1 MPLFSDDKGI
11 PVEIPFKKGNIPSSG
26 SDSPTSF
33 TGTPIDVDDEFVG
46 GGEAGFFASV
56 FNLMNG
62 ILGCGIVGLPILV
75 MNIGTIGFTVG
86 LLSVAIFALWTIDL
100 LLQICVKY
108 KTTVYEDL
116 ATLAFGRP
124 GRIYTSFV
132 IALSC
137 FIAQGAFLYIV
148 KDNIVGILQGLF
160 LTDEMGEA
168 TSWYLREENAWILTL
183 IVIWGIVAPL
193 TLPRQINF
201 LGKSSGVAM
210 IGMMV
215 FAGMLIAL
223 KFKVEYPI
231 HKSEMAVKF
240 LYTWDQEKSYIL
252 DVDGNLD
259 VDRKNECF
267 ENVTICGWSDGT
279 RQFAKQLDYNFD
291 FAGANISFPKAED
304 ILTLDDEKFVTH
316 SMRDVV
322 SWFNGSNVYA
332 AFPTMIFAFQCHAS
346 ALPIYSEQNNPT
358 RSNFLKVAIT
368 SITLVFLIYW
378 ASAIAAAH
386 TFYNVTWNQV
396 MLPYIAMEQSNIL
409 ILIARITIVNCVTLS
424 APLLL
429 YTGRKTLVMLFAR
442 PGSVYLKE
450 IQSRDNYIKKH
461 IGWAIVNLVAVSIL
475 VCTIQ
480 NVGIIFNIGG
490 AVTANSI
497 VVILPTAFYY
507 KLMILKNPN
516 SDVENSTEPLV
527 TKKDKTSLG
536 HWEKCLE
543 MVSHYIYPF
552 VTGAGITL
560 MMVMVFKTI
569 IGLV

>member
-1 MPLFSDDKGI
+1 MKDLFSDAGNGI
-11 PVEIPFKKGNIPSSG
+11 PIEIPSKYSYKKGQNSSSG
-26 SDSPTSF
+26 SDSPTSL
-33 TGTPIDVDDEFVG
+33 TGTPIDGEFV

-75 MNIGTIGFTVG
+75 MNIGTVGFTVG
-86 LLSVAIFALWTIDL
+86 LLSVAVFALWTIDL

-148 KDNIVGILQGLF
+148 KDNIVGILRGLF
-160 LTDEMGEA
+160 LTDSMGEN
-168 TSWYLREENAWILTL
+168 TNWYLREDNDWILTL

-223 KFKVEYPI
+223 KSKVEYPI
-231 HKSEMAVKF
+231 HKSELAVKF
-240 LYTWDQEKSYIL
+240 LYTWDQEKSYIFE
-252 DVDGNLD
+252 D
-259 VDRKNECF
+259 KCCNEKEECLK
-267 ENVTICGWSDGT
+267 NVTICSWGDGT
-279 RQFAKQLDYNFD
+279 KDFAKKLDYEFD
-291 FAGANISFPKAED
+291 FAGANITDPKAED
-304 ILTLDDEKFVTH
+304 ILNLDDGKFVTH
-316 SMRDVV
+316 SMKNEVA
-322 SWFNGSNVYA
+322 WFNGSNVYA

-346 ALPIYSEQNNPT
+346 ALPIYSEQKIPT

-396 MLPYIAMEQSNIL
+396 MLPYIAMEQSDVL

-442 PGSVYLKE
+442 PGSRYLKE
-450 IQSRDNYIKKH
+450 IESRDNYYKKH
-461 IGWAIVNLVAVSIL
+461 IGWALVNLVAVSIL
-475 VCTIQ
+475 VCTIK
-480 NVGIIFNIGG
+480 NVGIIFDIGG

-507 KLMILKNPN
+507 KLMILKKPN
-516 SDVENSTEPLV
+516 GDVENSTEPLV
-527 TKKDKTSLG
+527 EKKKTNRGPMGKL
-536 HWEKCLE
+536 LE

-552 VTGAGITL
+552 VTGAGITMMLL
-560 MMVMVFKTI
+560 MLFKIVMK
-569 IGLV
+569 LV

>member
-1 MPLFSDDKGI
+1 MKSLFSNEKEV
-11 PVEIPFKKGNIPSSG
+11 PVEIPFTKGHISSSG
-26 SDSPTSF
+26 SDSPTSY
-33 TGTPIDVDDEFVG
+33 TGTPISVDDEFV

-160 LTDEMGEA
+160 LTDSMGEN
-168 TSWYLREENAWILTL
+168 TSWYLREENDWILTL

-210 IGMMV
+210 LGMMV
-215 FAGMLIAL
+215 FAAMLIAL
-223 KFKVEYPI
+223 KSKVEYPI
-231 HKSEMAVKF
+231 HKSELAVKF

-252 DVDGNLD
+252 EEKCCFDVDGEE
-259 VDRKNECF
+259 ECLK
-267 ENVTICGWSDGT
+267 NVTVCSWGDGT
-279 RQFAKQLDYNFD
+279 REFAKKLDYKFD
-291 FAGANISFPKAED
+291 FAGANITDPKAED
-304 ILTLDDEKFVTH
+304 ILSLDSDKFVTH
-316 SMRDVV
+316 SMINEV
-322 SWFNGSNVYA
+322 SRFNGSNIYG
-332 AFPTMIFAFQCHAS
+332 AFPIMIFAFQCHAS
-346 ALPIYSEQNNPT
+346 ALPIYSEQKIPT

-396 MLPYIAMEQSNIL
+396 MLPYIAMEQSEIL

-450 IQSRDNYIKKH
+450 IQSKDNYIKKH
-461 IGWAIVNLVAVSIL
+461 IGWALVNLVAVSIL
-475 VCTIQ
+475 VCTIK
-480 NVGIIFNIGG
+480 NVGIIFDIGG

-507 KLMILKNPN
+507 KLMILNKPN
-516 SDVENSTEPLV
+516 GDVENSTEPLV
-527 TKKDKTSLG
+527 EKKKTNRGPMGKL
-536 HWEKCLE
+536 LE
-543 MVSHYIYPF
+543 TVSHYIYPF
-552 VTGAGITL
+552 VTGAGLTL
-560 MMVMVFKTI
+560 MVVMLGKIVMNSMY
-569 IGLV
+569 